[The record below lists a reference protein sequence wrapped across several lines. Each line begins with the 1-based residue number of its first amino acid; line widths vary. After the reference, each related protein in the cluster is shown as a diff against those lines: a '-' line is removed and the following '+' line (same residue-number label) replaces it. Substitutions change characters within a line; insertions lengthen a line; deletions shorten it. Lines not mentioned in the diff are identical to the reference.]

1 MQTSVIS
8 FHDRAQAALDDPTLK
23 IAIDRTTGNA
33 EKKRAVAVAAFP
45 QFEATRDLG
54 KRIKMLEK
62 QMLEHARN
70 LEFEKAA
77 RVRDQLSLLREGTEE
92 ELSAEDAAIEA
103 SNALHGTAETSQEP
117 ARQSLIVVV
126 GG

>member
-45 QFEATRDLG
+45 QAEAIYQANIATLRRLG
-54 KRIKMLEK
+54 LQGWRIL
-62 QMLEHARN
+62 
-70 LEFEKAA
+70 
-77 RVRDQLSLLREGTEE
+77 G
-92 ELSAEDAAIEA
+92 
-103 SNALHGTAETSQEP
+103 
-117 ARQSLIVVV
+117 V
-126 GG
+126 GPGA